1 MLELNGVKNIIFDLG
16 GVILNIDYEQTANAF
31 KKIGI
36 KNFNDIYSQAKQGK
50 VFDKLET
57 GEITPEEFR
66 EYIKEIVPSL
76 QLSDIDKSWNA
87 MLLDLPVQR
96 INLLKE
102 LKKKYRLFLLS
113 NTNEIHIKCF
123 RKIIESSYGEN
134 IFDSI
139 FEHQYYSSDIG
150 LRKPNADCF
159 QYVLEK
165 NGLEASETLFIDDS
179 IQHVEGARKLKI
191 NAYHLIPGEDITA
204 LFLGKAR

>member
-134 IFDSI
+134 IFDAI
-139 FEHQYYSSDIG
+139 FENQYYSSEIG
-150 LRKPNADCF
+150 MRKPNPECF

-165 NGLEASETLFIDDS
+165 NGMEPSETLFIDDS

>member
-16 GVILNIDYEQTANAF
+16 GVILNIDYRLTAKAF
-31 KKIGI
+31 KEIGVI
-36 KNFNDIYSQAKQGK
+36 NFDEIYSQAKQGQ

-57 GEITPEEFR
+57 GELTPDEFR
-66 EYIKEIVPSL
+66 EYMKEIVPSL
-76 QLSDIDKSWNA
+76 QLSDIDKAWNA

-96 INLLKE
+96 IDLLKK
-102 LKKKYRLFLLS
+102 LKNKYRLFLLS

-123 RKIIESSYGEN
+123 RKIIESSYGKN
-134 IFDSI
+134 IFDAI

-150 LRKPNADCF
+150 MRKPNPECF

-165 NGLEASETLFIDDS
+165 NGIEPSETLFIDDS

-191 NAYHLIPGEDITA
+191 NAYHLIPGEDITT
-204 LFLGKAR
+204 LFLDKVQ

>member
-165 NGLEASETLFIDDS
+165 NGMEPSETLFIDDS

>member
-16 GVILNIDYEQTANAF
+16 GVILNIDYRLTAKAF
-31 KKIGI
+31 KEIGVI
-36 KNFNDIYSQAKQGK
+36 NFDEIYSQAKQGQ

-57 GEITPEEFR
+57 GELTPDEFR
-66 EYIKEIVPSL
+66 EYMKEIVSSL
-76 QLSDIDKSWNA
+76 QLSDIDKAWNA

-96 INLLKE
+96 IDLLKK
-102 LKKKYRLFLLS
+102 LKNKYRLFLLS
-113 NTNEIHIKCF
+113 NTNEIHVKCF

-134 IFDSI
+134 IFDAI

-150 LRKPNADCF
+150 MRKPNAECF

-165 NGLEASETLFIDDS
+165 NGIEPSETLFIDDS

-191 NAYHLIPGEDITA
+191 NAYHLIPGEDITT
-204 LFLGKAR
+204 LFLDKAQ

>member
-191 NAYHLIPGEDITA
+191 NTYHLIPGEDITT
-204 LFLGKAR
+204 LFLDKVQ

>member
-16 GVILNIDYEQTANAF
+16 GVILNIDYDQTANAF

-36 KNFNDIYSQAKQGK
+36 NNFDDIYSQAKQGQ

-57 GEITPEEFR
+57 GELTPDEFR
-66 EYIKEIVPSL
+66 EYMKEIVPSL
-76 QLSDIDKSWNA
+76 QLSAIDKAWNA
-87 MLLDLPVQR
+87 MLLDLPAAR
-96 INLLKE
+96 IDLLKK

-134 IFDSI
+134 IFDAI

-150 LRKPNADCF
+150 MRKPNAQCF

-165 NGLEASETLFIDDS
+165 NGIEPSETLFIDDS

-191 NAYHLIPGEDITA
+191 NTYHLIPGEDITT
-204 LFLGKAR
+204 LFLDKVQ

>member
-16 GVILNIDYEQTANAF
+16 GVILNIDYGRTASAF
-31 KKIGI
+31 KKIGVA
-36 KNFNDIYSQAKQGK
+36 NFDKIYSQAKQGQ

-57 GEITPEEFR
+57 GELTPDEFR
-66 EYIKEIVPSL
+66 EYMKEIVPSL
-76 QLSDIDKSWNA
+76 QFSDIDKAWNA

-96 INLLKE
+96 IDLLKK

-123 RKIIESSYGEN
+123 RKIIEASYGEN

-191 NAYHLIPGEDITA
+191 NAYHLIPGEDITT
-204 LFLGKAR
+204 LFLDKVQ

>member
-16 GVILNIDYEQTANAF
+16 GVILNIDYRLTAKAF
-31 KKIGI
+31 KEIGVI
-36 KNFNDIYSQAKQGK
+36 NFDEIYSQAKQGQ

-57 GEITPEEFR
+57 GELTPDEFR
-66 EYIKEIVPSL
+66 EYMKEIVPSL
-76 QLSDIDKSWNA
+76 QLSDIDKAWNA

-96 INLLKE
+96 IDLLKK
-102 LKKKYRLFLLS
+102 LKNKYRLFLLS

-123 RKIIESSYGEN
+123 RKIIESSYGKN
-134 IFDSI
+134 IFDAI

-150 LRKPNADCF
+150 MRKPNPECF

-165 NGLEASETLFIDDS
+165 NGIEPSETLFIDDS

-191 NAYHLIPGEDITA
+191 NAYHLISGENITT
-204 LFLGKAR
+204 LFLDKVQ

>member
-16 GVILNIDYEQTANAF
+16 GVILNIDYGQTANAF
-31 KKIGI
+31 KKIGVA
-36 KNFNDIYSQAKQGK
+36 NFDKIYSQARQGQ

-57 GEITPEEFR
+57 GELTPDEFR
-66 EYIKEIVPSL
+66 EYMKEIVPSL

-87 MLLDLPVQR
+87 MLLDLPAPR
-96 INLLKE
+96 IDLLKK

-123 RKIIESSYGEN
+123 RKIIDSSYGEN
-134 IFDSI
+134 IFDAI
-139 FEHQYYSSDIG
+139 FENQYYSSEIG
-150 LRKPNADCF
+150 MRKPNPECF

-165 NGLEASETLFIDDS
+165 NGMEPSETLFIDDS

-191 NAYHLIPGEDITA
+191 NAYHLMPGEDITR
-204 LFLGKAR
+204 LFLDKVQ

>member
-16 GVILNIDYEQTANAF
+16 GVILNIDYGQTANAF
-31 KKIGI
+31 MKIGVA
-36 KNFNDIYSQAKQGK
+36 NFDKIYSQAKQGQ

-57 GEITPEEFR
+57 GDLTPDEFR

-76 QLSDIDKSWNA
+76 QFSDIDKAWNA
-87 MLLDLPVQR
+87 MLLDLPIQR
-96 INLLKE
+96 IDLLKK

-123 RKIIESSYGEN
+123 RKIIESSYGKN
-134 IFDSI
+134 IFDDV

-150 LRKPNADCF
+150 MRKPNAECF

-165 NGLEASETLFIDDS
+165 NSLEPSETLFIDDS
-179 IQHVEGARKLKI
+179 VQHVEGARKLNIK
-191 NAYHLIPGEDITA
+191 AYHLMPGEDITT
-204 LFLGKAR
+204 LFLDKVQ

>member
-159 QYVLEK
+159 
-165 NGLEASETLFIDDS
+165 
-179 IQHVEGARKLKI
+179 
-191 NAYHLIPGEDITA
+191 
-204 LFLGKAR
+204 